1 MSGPGKAGR
10 CPCGRGEPYD
20 ECCGPL
26 HRGRRKAATAEALMR
41 SRYSAF
47 AVGDED
53 YLLATWHPGTRPA
66 SLDLDPEQRWTHL
79 EVLSRTG
86 GTPFQTTGTVEFRAH
101 YRWQGHRDE
110 LHENSRFVREDGVWF
125 YVSPA

>member
-1 MSGPGKAGR
+1 
-10 CPCGRGEPYD
+10 
-20 ECCGPL
+20 
-26 HRGRRKAATAEALMR
+26 MR

-53 YLLATWHPGTRPA
+53 YLLATWHPSTRPA

-79 EVLSRTG
+79 EVLSHTG

-110 LHENSRFVREDGVWF
+110 LHENSRFVREDGVAIAVAVQRHHVLH
-125 YVSPA
+125 VSARIALPPELVA